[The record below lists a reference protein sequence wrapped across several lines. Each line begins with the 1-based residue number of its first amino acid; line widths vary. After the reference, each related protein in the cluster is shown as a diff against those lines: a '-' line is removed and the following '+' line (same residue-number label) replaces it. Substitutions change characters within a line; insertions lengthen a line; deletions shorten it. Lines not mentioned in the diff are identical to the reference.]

1 MASRQLSAKKPK
13 DLGHTLRT
21 LLSYLGRH
29 KLLFLA
35 VAVLVA
41 LSALANLL
49 GTYMIRPVVNSLAA
63 GSLNTLVL
71 GVAVTAAIYGAG
83 VLSALGYT
91 QIMVKAA
98 QKVLYDIRR
107 DLFAHMICTP
117 FTGHPVGGVL
127 LCGTRMSTKGN
138 V

>member
-49 GTYMIRPVVNSLAA
+49 GPILGGMLYGWVGLLPMVAAASTPWCWAWRSLPPSTAQ
-63 GSLNTLVL
+63 GCSLHW
-71 GVAVTAAIYGAG
+71 AIPK
-83 VLSALGYT
+83 SW
-91 QIMVKAA
+91 
-98 QKVLYDIRR
+98 
-107 DLFAHMICTP
+107 
-117 FTGHPVGGVL
+117 
-127 LCGTRMSTKGN
+127 
-138 V
+138 

>member
-49 GTYMIRPVVNSLAA
+49 GTYMIRPVVNSLA
-63 GSLNTLVL
+63 
-71 GVAVTAAIYGAG
+71 
-83 VLSALGYT
+83 
-91 QIMVKAA
+91 
-98 QKVLYDIRR
+98 
-107 DLFAHMICTP
+107 
-117 FTGHPVGGVL
+117 
-127 LCGTRMSTKGN
+127 
-138 V
+138 

>member
-1 MASRQLSAKKPK
+1 M
-13 DLGHTLRT
+13 
-21 LLSYLGRH
+21 
-29 KLLFLA
+29 
-35 VAVLVA
+35 AVLVA

-107 DLFAHMICTP
+107 DLFAHIQTLP
-117 FTGHPVGGVL
+117 LRFFGHPAPRRCDEL
-127 LCGTRMSTKGN
+127 LHQRRGHDL
-138 V
+138 

>member
-1 MASRQLSAKKPK
+1 MLKNP
-13 DLGHTLRT
+13 RT
-21 LLSYLGRH
+21 WATRCAPCCPTWDGT

-107 DLFAHMICTP
+107 GSVRPHPNPAPPLF
-117 FTGHPVGGVL
+117 
-127 LCGTRMSTKGN
+127 
-138 V
+138 

>member
-63 GSLNTLVL
+63 
-71 GVAVTAAIYGAG
+71 AA
-83 VLSALGYT
+83 S
-91 QIMVKAA
+91 
-98 QKVLYDIRR
+98 
-107 DLFAHMICTP
+107 TP
-117 FTGHPVGGVL
+117 W
-127 LCGTRMSTKGN
+127 C
-138 V
+138 

>member
-83 VLSALGYT
+83 LYPNHGEGGPEGALRHPAGS
-91 QIMVKAA
+91 VRPHPNPAPP
-98 QKVLYDIRR
+98 
-107 DLFAHMICTP
+107 LF
-117 FTGHPVGGVL
+117 
-127 LCGTRMSTKGN
+127 
-138 V
+138 

>member
-1 MASRQLSAKKPK
+1 MLKKPK

-49 GTYMIRPVVNSLAA
+49 GTSYDPA
-63 GSLNTLVL
+63 GGQQPGGRQPQHPGA

-83 VLSALGYT
+83 CSLRWAIPKSW
-91 QIMVKAA
+91 
-98 QKVLYDIRR
+98 
-107 DLFAHMICTP
+107 
-117 FTGHPVGGVL
+117 
-127 LCGTRMSTKGN
+127 
-138 V
+138 